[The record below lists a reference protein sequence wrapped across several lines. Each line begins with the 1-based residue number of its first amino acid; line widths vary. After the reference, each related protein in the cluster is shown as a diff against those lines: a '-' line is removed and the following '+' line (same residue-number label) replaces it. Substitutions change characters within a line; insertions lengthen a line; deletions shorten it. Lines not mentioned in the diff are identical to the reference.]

1 LTWALGGTTTKLK
14 FGHRGATH
22 PVKDLEKNKIFITS
36 QNHGYVTDTI
46 PECVT
51 ITQINLNDNSVEGM
65 KDYNNKIAS
74 VQYHPEA
81 APGPEDSQ
89 YVFDDFI
96 EMLK

>member
-1 LTWALGGTTTKLK
+1 MSGASTVSLGI
-14 FGHRGATH
+14 RRIH

-36 QNHGYVTDTI
+36 QNHGYVVDKM
-46 PECVT
+46 PEGVE

-65 KDYNNKIAS
+65 KDYKNKIAS

-89 YVFDDFI
+89 YIFDDFI
-96 EMLK
+96 EMLG